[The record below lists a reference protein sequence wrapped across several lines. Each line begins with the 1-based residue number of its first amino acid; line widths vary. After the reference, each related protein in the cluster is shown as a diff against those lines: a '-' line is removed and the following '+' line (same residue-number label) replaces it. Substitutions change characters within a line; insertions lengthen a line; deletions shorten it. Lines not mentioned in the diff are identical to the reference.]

1 MGLGD
6 RDWGLVSE
14 GSRDGH
20 TEIHH
25 AEPSLGVSP
34 LAMGGCLGDRVQV
47 LNEDGNHRNG
57 HMTGDAW
64 LFAQNLNVDRL
75 DCSGRGG

>member
-25 AEPSLGVSP
+25 AETRRS
-34 LAMGGCLGDRVQV
+34 R
-47 LNEDGNHRNG
+47 
-57 HMTGDAW
+57 
-64 LFAQNLNVDRL
+64 RL
-75 DCSGRGG
+75 DRAAAAVSLRSAVCSEVLPALMERRYRVRVSGWPDDWAA